1 MSPPRVLAVAQAF
14 KGSLSAR
21 SVAAAYTEGIRAAGA
36 EPHILV
42 ASDGGDGLLD
52 ALEPRLLAVTEHEVS
67 GPLGDRVAAPVGWL
81 DARTAVVESRYACGL
96 SVLGDRPHDPLRA
109 TTRGVG
115 ELLVAA
121 AEAGA
126 ERVYVGLG
134 GSATMDGG
142 VGMAC
147 AWGVVPRDVAGV
159 PLPAGGGAL
168 ERLAALDD
176 GVPPAA
182 RVVGLAD
189 VTAPLLGPAGARR
202 YARQKGADVAAEARL
217 ARGLERLAAVL
228 GERGAA
234 LAARPGAGAAG
245 GLGFGLLA
253 FVDAELVPG
262 AAWVL
267 DQAGWADAVAHAA
280 LVVTGEGAF
289 DATSSAGKLTGEVLA
304 RAAAAGRPA
313 ALIAPT
319 VREVPDDVVVEQG
332 GGRWDG
338 AALAAHTRAAVA
350 RALRL
355 PPP

>member
-1 MSPPRVLAVAQAF
+1 MSRPRVLAVAQAF
-14 KGSLSAR
+14 KGSLTAR
-21 SVAAAYTEGIRAAGA
+21 SVADAYADGIRAAGA
-36 EPHILV
+36 EPDILL

-52 ALEPRLLAVTEHEVS
+52 ALEARLLAVTEHEVH
-67 GPLGDRVAAPVGWL
+67 GPLGGRVTAPVGWL
-81 DARTAVVESRYACGL
+81 DNHSAVVESRYACGL
-96 SVLGDRPHDPLRA
+96 SVLAGRPLDPLRA
-109 TTRGVG
+109 TTLGVG
-115 ELLVAA
+115 QLVVAA

-126 ERVYVGLG
+126 GRIYVGLG

-142 VGMAC
+142 VGMAG

-159 PLPAGGGAL
+159 PLTLGGGAL
-168 ERLAALDD
+168 ERLAMLEA
-176 GVPPAA
+176 GSPPAT

-189 VTAPLLGPAGARR
+189 VRAPLLGPAGARR

-253 FVDAELVPG
+253 FLDAELVPG

-267 DQAGWADAVAHAA
+267 DEVGWADAVARAA

-313 ALIAPT
+313 ALVAPT
-319 VREVPDDVVVEQG
+319 VLDSPADVVVEQG
-332 GGRWDG
+332 GGRWDA

>member
-1 MSPPRVLAVAQAF
+1 MSPSRVLAVAQAF

-21 SVAAAYTEGIRAAGA
+21 TVADAYAEGIRAAGGD
-36 EPHILV
+36 PHILL

-52 ALEPRLLAVTEHEVS
+52 ALESQLLAVTDHDVA
-67 GPLGDRVAAPVGWL
+67 GPLGDRITAPIGWL

-96 SVLGDRPHDPLRA
+96 SVLGGRPRDPLRA
-109 TTRGVG
+109 TTLGVG
-115 ELLVAA
+115 QLVVAA

-159 PLPAGGGAL
+159 ALPGGGGAL
-168 ERLAALDD
+168 ERLAALED
-176 GVPPAA
+176 GSPPAA

-189 VTAPLLGPAGARR
+189 VSAPLLGPAGARR

-228 GERGAA
+228 GARGTA

-253 FVDAELVPG
+253 FLDAELVPG

-267 DQAGWADAVAHAA
+267 DQVGWADAVSRAA

-289 DATSSAGKLTGEVLA
+289 DATSSAGKLTGEVLT

-313 ALIAPT
+313 ALVAPT
-319 VREVPDDVVVEQG
+319 VRDAPQDVVVEQG
-332 GGRWDG
+332 GGRWDE

-355 PPP
+355 PPS